1 MKCESDCIVCV
12 VKVLFDVLPYLRRG
26 VYPPRTLP
34 CTRGDLAEKDRNRFE
49 ELPVYHLMVGYNSS
63 PRHPLLLTFKEDFA
77 DRDRGGLLPVCPF
90 VPLLQVPGDSFKNKS
105 LGLVGL
111 QRSGG
116 KCAGLKP
123 GVVEA
128 FEVELVA
135 LAEVSMQDVQ
145 LVLGEKLMGG
155 CVLPMF
161 HKFTAQVLHEG
172 CVELVQGQTMV
183 QAPFS

>member
-12 VKVLFDVLPYLRRG
+12 VKVLFDVLPYPRRG

-34 CTRGDLAEKDRNRFE
+34 CTRGDLAEKDCNRFK

-63 PRHPLLLTFKEDFA
+63 PRFPLLLTFEKDFSN
-77 DRDRGGLLPVCPF
+77 RDRGGLLPVCPF
-90 VPLLQVPGDSFKNKS
+90 VPLLQVSGDSFNNKS

-128 FEVELVA
+128 FEVELGAEEHEVVVVMILVMA
-135 LAEVSMQDVQ
+135 HKVLAEVSMQDVQ

-161 HKFTAQVLHEG
+161 QKFTA
-172 CVELVQGQTMV
+172 
-183 QAPFS
+183 